1 MPIRTT
7 SALCYKVQPLKF
19 ELHTVLLFSILGFAK
34 GNSVDKVNL
43 INLYVAGN
51 NTWQGLIYGKWPKH
65 AKSPLKIV
73 GEISQSSGSMN
84 QYIVPLE
91 IADWSY
97 LEGNGNYSE
106 CLKDDEIIG
115 TDCKSMFHPN
125 SYKFEKRYVSSI
137 NFNINKYL
145 PYFLIYQNI

>member
-19 ELHTVLLFSILGFAK
+19 ELHTVLLFNILGFAK
-34 GNSVDKVNL
+34 GFSVDKVNL

-51 NTWQGLIYGKWPKH
+51 NAWQGLIYGEWPKH
-65 AKSPLKIV
+65 TKSPLKVV
-73 GEISQSSGSMN
+73 GEISQSSLN

-91 IADWSY
+91 KAEWSY
-97 LEGNGNYSE
+97 LEGNDNYSE
-106 CLKDDEIIG
+106 CLRDKKNTG

-125 SYKFEKRYVSSI
+125 SYKFEKRYV
-137 NFNINKYL
+137 
-145 PYFLIYQNI
+145 LIVAYYK

>member
-1 MPIRTT
+1 M
-7 SALCYKVQPLKF
+7 
-19 ELHTVLLFSILGFAK
+19 GFGK
-34 GNSVDKVNL
+34 ENSVDKVNL

-51 NTWQGLIYGKWPKH
+51 NTWQGLIYGEWPKH

-73 GEISQSSGSMN
+73 GEISQSSMN

-106 CLKDDEIIG
+106 CLRDNEITG

-125 SYKFEKRYVSSI
+125 SYKLENRYVCTMYILII
-137 NFNINKYL
+137 NY
-145 PYFLIYQNI
+145 Y

>member
-1 MPIRTT
+1 M
-7 SALCYKVQPLKF
+7 
-19 ELHTVLLFSILGFAK
+19 GFAK
-34 GNSVDKVNL
+34 ENSVDKVNL

-65 AKSPLKIV
+65 AKRPLKIV
-73 GEISQSSGSMN
+73 GEISQSSIN

-106 CLKDDEIIG
+106 CLRDNEITG

-125 SYKFEKRYVSSI
+125 SYIFENRYV
-137 NFNINKYL
+137 
-145 PYFLIYQNI
+145 LIVTYHK